1 MTDIGPPGPQVRD
14 EPDDV
19 GVGFEDVPVLEP
31 PRQRSRPDLW
41 TVVKGVIG
49 GALLGTGVTL
59 AILGFAGVF
68 EEPEPPPTPT
78 NPPPPTLTV
87 PPPTSTPPPVVT
99 DTGTVTDVAARAI
112 PSIIAVE
119 TTGLLGEGGG
129 SGVVYSTDGYIITN
143 HHVVDGADQVTVVF
157 PDGGRWDGEV
167 IGSDEL
173 TDLAV
178 IRVAR
183 SDLTPIDIGSS
194 GDLSIGERA
203 VAVGNPLALEGG
215 PSVTNGIVSALNRS
229 LGVESGEILHGLIQT
244 DAPITRGSSGG
255 ALLDSTARL
264 VGITTA
270 IAVSDVGAEGLG
282 FAIPIDV
289 ALGVANDLIEAGVVH
304 HAQLGIQGETAL
316 AEADGAEYP
325 VGVRVTRVNQG
336 SAYEVAGGQV
346 NDVITAI
353 DDVPVSSM
361 ETLLTYLRTR
371 RAGEAVT
378 MAVTRSSEPTDLT
391 VVLDERT

>member
-1 MTDIGPPGPQVRD
+1 MTDIGPHGPQVRD
-14 EPDDV
+14 EPEGTSGGFDDAQTA
-19 GVGFEDVPVLEP
+19 DTSN
-31 PRQRSRPDLW
+31 QRSRPDAW
-41 TVVKGVIG
+41 TVVMGVVG
-49 GALLGTGVTL
+49 GALLGTGLTL

-78 NPPPPTLTV
+78 TPPPPTLTL
-87 PPPTSTPPPVVT
+87 PPPTSTPPSVVL
-99 DTGTVTDVAARAI
+99 DGSNVTDVAARAI

-119 TTGLLGEGGG
+119 TSGLLGEGGG
-129 SGVVYSTDGYIITN
+129 SGVVYSTDGYIVTN
-143 HHVVDGADQVTVVF
+143 HHVVAETNDLTVVF
-157 PDGGRWDGEV
+157 SDGGRWEGEL

-178 IRVAR
+178 IRVGR
-183 SDLTPIDIGSS
+183 TDLTPIDIGSS
-194 GDLSIGERA
+194 GGLTIGERA

-215 PSVTNGIVSALNRS
+215 PSVTYGIVSALNRS
-229 LGVESGEILHGLIQT
+229 LVVESGEVLYGLIQT

-255 ALLDSTARL
+255 ALLDNTARL

-282 FAIPIDV
+282 FAIPIDM
-289 ALGVANDLIEAGVVH
+289 ALGVANDLIESGVVH

-325 VGVRVTRVNQG
+325 VGVRVTRVGPG
-336 SAYEVAGGQV
+336 SAYEQGGGQT

-353 DDVPVSSM
+353 DEMPVTSM
-361 ETLLTYLRTR
+361 ETLLTELRTR
-371 RAGEAVT
+371 RAGETVS
-378 MAVTRSSEPTDLT
+378 MAVTRSSSPTDLT
-391 VVLDERT
+391 VVLEERT

>member
-1 MTDIGPPGPQVRD
+1 MTEIGPPGPQVRD
-14 EPDDV
+14 EPDDSDA
-19 GVGFEDVPVLEP
+19 GFEDVPVIEP
-31 PRQRSRPDLW
+31 PQRRSRPDLW
-41 TVVKGVIG
+41 TVVMGVIG

-87 PPPTSTPPPVVT
+87 PPPTSTPPPVVA

-119 TTGLLGEGGG
+119 TSGILGEGGG
-129 SGVVYSTDGYIITN
+129 SGVVYSNDGYIITN
-143 HHVVDGADQVTVVF
+143 HHVVNETDELTVVF
-157 PDGGRWDGEV
+157 SDGGRWEGEL

-178 IRVAR
+178 IRVTR
-183 SDLTPIDIGSS
+183 SDLTPIDVGSS

-229 LGVESGEILHGLIQT
+229 LGVESGEVLYGLIQT

-255 ALLDSTARL
+255 ALLDTTARL

-282 FAIPIDV
+282 FAIPIDM
-289 ALGVANDLIEAGVVH
+289 ALDVANDLIESGVVH

-316 AEADGAEYP
+316 ADSDGAEYP
-325 VGVRVTRVNQG
+325 VGVRVTRVNPG
-336 SAYEVAGGQV
+336 SAYEAAGGQT

-353 DDVPVSSM
+353 DGVPVTSM
-361 ETLLTYLRTR
+361 ETLLTDLRTR

-378 MAVTRSSEPTDLT
+378 MAVTRASDPTDLT
-391 VVLDERT
+391 VVLEERT

>member
-1 MTDIGPPGPQVRD
+1 MTEIGPPGPQVWD
-14 EPDDV
+14 DPDDMDT
-19 GVGFEDVPVLEP
+19 GFEDVPEVEP
-31 PRQRSRPDLW
+31 PNKRSRPDLW
-41 TVVKGVIG
+41 TVVMGVIG

-87 PPPTSTPPPVVT
+87 PPPTSTPPAIVA

-119 TTGLLGEGGG
+119 TSGILGEGGG

-143 HHVVDGADQVTVVF
+143 HHVVSETDELTVVF
-157 PDGGRWDGEV
+157 SDGGRWEGEL

-178 IRVAR
+178 IRVTR

-229 LGVESGEILHGLIQT
+229 LGVESGEILYGLIQT

-255 ALLDSTARL
+255 ALLDTTARL

-289 ALGVANDLIEAGVVH
+289 ALDVANDLIESGVVH

-316 AEADGAEYP
+316 ADSDGAEYP
-325 VGVRVTRVNQG
+325 VGVRVTRVNPG
-336 SAYEVAGGQV
+336 SAYEAAGGQV

-353 DDVPVSSM
+353 DEMPVTSM
-361 ETLLTYLRTR
+361 ETLLTDLRTR
-371 RAGEAVT
+371 RAGEDVT
-378 MAVTRSSEPTDLT
+378 MAVTRASEPTDLT

>member
-14 EPDDV
+14 EPEDP
-19 GVGFEDVPVLEP
+19 GFGFEDVPVVETP
-31 PRQRSRPDLW
+31 PQRSRPDLW
-41 TVVKGVIG
+41 TVVMGVIG

-87 PPPTSTPPPVVT
+87 PPPTSTPPTVVT

-119 TTGLLGEGGG
+119 TTGLLGDGGG

-194 GDLSIGERA
+194 GDLTIGERA

-229 LGVESGEILHGLIQT
+229 LGVESGEVLHGLIQT

-255 ALLDSTARL
+255 ALLDSTAHL

-289 ALGVANDLIEAGVVH
+289 ALSVANDLIEAGVVH

-325 VGVRVTRVNQG
+325 VGVRVTRVNPG

-353 DDVPVSSM
+353 EDVPVSSM
-361 ETLLTYLRTR
+361 EALLTDLRTR

>member
-1 MTDIGPPGPQVRD
+1 MTEIGPPGPQVRD
-14 EPDDV
+14 EPDDL
-19 GVGFEDVPVLEP
+19 GEGFEDVPVVEP
-31 PRQRSRPDLW
+31 PHRRSRPDLW
-41 TVVKGVIG
+41 TVVMGVIG

-87 PPPTSTPPPVVT
+87 PPPTSTPPAVVT
-99 DTGTVTDVAARAI
+99 DNGAVTDVAARAI

-119 TTGLLGEGGG
+119 TSGILGEGGG

-143 HHVVDGADQVTVVF
+143 HHVVSETDELTVVF
-157 PDGGRWDGEV
+157 SDGGRWEGEL

-178 IRVAR
+178 IRVTR
-183 SDLTPIDIGSS
+183 GDLTPIDVGSS
-194 GDLSIGERA
+194 GDLAIGERA

-229 LGVESGEILHGLIQT
+229 LGVESGEILYGLIQT

-255 ALLDSTARL
+255 ALLDTTARL

-282 FAIPIDV
+282 FAIPIDM
-289 ALGVANDLIEAGVVH
+289 ALDVANDLIESGVVH

-316 AEADGAEYP
+316 ADSDGAEYP
-325 VGVRVTRVNQG
+325 VGVRVTRVNPG
-336 SAYEVAGGQV
+336 SAYEAAGGQV

-353 DDVPVSSM
+353 DEMPVTSM
-361 ETLLTYLRTR
+361 ESLLTDLRTR

-378 MAVTRSSEPTDLT
+378 MAVTRASEPTDLT

>member
-1 MTDIGPPGPQVRD
+1 M
-14 EPDDV
+14 
-19 GVGFEDVPVLEP
+19 GVL
-31 PRQRSRPDLW
+31 
-41 TVVKGVIG
+41 G
-49 GALLGTGVTL
+49 GALLGTGLTL

-68 EEPEPPPTPT
+68 EEPEPPPAPT

-87 PPPTSTPPPVVT
+87 PPPTSTPPVVVG
-99 DTGTVTDVAARAI
+99 DTGNVTDVAARAI

-119 TTGLLGEGGG
+119 TDGLFGAGGG
-129 SGVVYSTDGYIITN
+129 SGVVYSEDGYIITN
-143 HHVVDGADQVTVVF
+143 HHVVNETEELIVVF
-157 PDGGRWDGEV
+157 PDGGRWAGEL

-183 SDLTPIDIGSS
+183 RDLTPIDIGSS
-194 GDLSIGERA
+194 ADLTIGERA

-215 PSVTNGIVSALNRS
+215 PSVTYGIVSALNRS
-229 LGVESGEILHGLIQT
+229 LGVESGEILYGLIQT

-289 ALGVANDLIEAGVVH
+289 VLDVANDLIEEGVVH

-316 AEADGAEYP
+316 AEEDGAQYP
-325 VGVRVTRVNQG
+325 VGIRVTRVNPG
-336 SAYEVAGGQV
+336 SAYDVAEGQV

-353 DDVPVSSM
+353 DDAATPSM
-361 ETLLTYLRTR
+361 EILLTELRTR
-371 RAGEAVT
+371 RAGETVSL
-378 MAVTRSSEPTDLT
+378 AVTRSSAPTDLT
-391 VVLDERT
+391 VVIDERT